1 MDVTIRAAT
10 VDDVP
15 SLDILRRQALDAA
28 FRDEYAQSVVTDLT
42 ASPDAALRSRV
53 ESDRYDVRLAETEVT
68 VVSYGILDATACRLE
83 GLFTNPAY
91 QREGFAG
98 LLLDRLAADVD
109 CERLSVRVP
118 DPAVAFFE
126 AAGFRTTGEAEWQ
139 GLPAHQMA
147 MEL

>member
-15 SLDILRRQALDAA
+15 SLDVLRRQAIDAA

-42 ASPDAALRSRV
+42 ASPDDALRSRV

-68 VVSYGILDATACRLE
+68 VVSYGILDLTACRLE

-91 QREGFAG
+91 QREGFG
-98 LLLDRLAADVD
+98 SLLLDRLTDAAD
-109 CERLSVRVP
+109 CERLTARVP
-118 DPAVAFFE
+118 EPAVAFFE
-126 AAGFRTTGEAEWQ
+126 AAGFQTTGEAEWQ
-139 GLPAHQMA
+139 GLPAQRMA
-147 MEL
+147 MEP